1 MLHLGPFYFYEVG
14 GLVGFGEWGG
24 GGGGGGGGG
33 QAKNMVCMGDPP
45 KIITFECCNDCIY

>member
-14 GLVGFGEWGG
+14 GLVGFGEWG